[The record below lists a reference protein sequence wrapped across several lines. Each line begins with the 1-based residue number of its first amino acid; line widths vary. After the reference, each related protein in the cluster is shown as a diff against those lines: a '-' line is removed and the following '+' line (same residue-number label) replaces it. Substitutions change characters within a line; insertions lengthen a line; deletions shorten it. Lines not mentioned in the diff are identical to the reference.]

1 MNQNRLFLG
10 VFLLIGVLISCGKS
24 NTSDYVPRP
33 KGFNKIVLPQA
44 HYQDLKG
51 NYPYSFS
58 YSKEAIILPDTVSWA
73 EPYWIY
79 VYYPK
84 WKSFIQLTYKDLKQ
98 PQNQLK
104 YLIDDAY
111 KLAYKHQSKASNIQE
126 YILTTRSGKKAGI
139 FELDGEVATS
149 FQFYTSDSTKHYL
162 RGAVYVQTATD
173 NDSLAPI
180 IQFLKKD
187 AVKLIETIQW
197 KVEN

>member
-1 MNQNRLFLG
+1 MKRTKYFWALFFFLG
-10 VFLLIGVLISCGKS
+10 ILMSCE
-24 NTSDYVPRP
+24 NTKKVDFAPRP
-33 KGFNKIVLPQA
+33 KGYNKIIIPKAQ
-44 HYQDLKG
+44 YQELKG
-51 NYPYSFS
+51 NYPYSFA
-58 YSKEAIILPDTVSWA
+58 YSKAAIILPDTVSWA

-79 VYYPK
+79 IYYPQ
-84 WKSFIQLTYKDLKQ
+84 WKSFIQLTYKDLKM
-98 PQNQLK
+98 PKNQLK

-111 KLAYKHQSKASNIQE
+111 KLAYKHQGKASNIQE

-149 FQFYTSDSTKHYL
+149 FQFYTTDSTKHYL